1 MASKDQNVMLLQEVV
16 GQLRK
21 LNASSVRDRLRE
33 AEEAKRAEKIAMQG
47 DVQEETQSSIVD
59 STEDFRR
66 RFIAGQ
72 AKTFVDT
79 NITKTA
85 EGKKNSERNRLLKS
99 INSTLVTTWD
109 EESQQFTGS
118 KLLDVGTF
126 SDAHLDV
133 KHILLGIGDV
143 LTRIAGIHTS
153 QYDEETK
160 RFQTQLRLQEE
171 ARREAIKL
179 GGPGARGIGQT
190 MALPDLSGIGGI
202 GFGESVLANAL
213 GGAAGGA
220 GVGLLATM
228 KKWFGFGT
236 KRGFK
241 RVMSQRFKK
250 LGLKIF
256 KGYRLS
262 KKMLGMLGNPR
273 RWPLVLATVLA
284 GSFLGIANADDG
296 EEMNDVELTSDV
308 LPPEDLPD
316 LPGQGAFATSMD
328 NMFIMAGTAA
338 LLSRS
343 TIVTNVAKQ
352 VGDKLKTAYK
362 SAPKNSL
369 RGRLYSNPGFKRGLS
384 LTGRGLLRFMGPWGF
399 GAWVA
404 WELGNWAM
412 KSYAT
417 NEEEAEAAL
426 DTMINDVAADTTDL
440 IGPNSNDE
448 LARLLAPDR
457 NNGAFSSADRK
468 NKAISKIKEL
478 MKTKNASQRKKL
490 IEQLGFLG
498 WNVDELTGI
507 LNSAGV
513 SDILSRN
520 RDGDLFSNLK
530 MEEENRN
537 KIISLGAGGTRGPST
552 LITGN
557 QGDTIYNNHTYI
569 QGSQLHSV
577 FEGVTSDMLAYP

>member
-1 MASKDQNVMLLQEVV
+1 MAKKEQNVMLLQEVV

-33 AEEAKRAEKIAMQG
+33 SEEAKRAEQIALQG
-47 DVQEETQSSIVD
+47 ETQEVQQESIV
-59 STEDFRR
+59 SSSEDFRR

-85 EGKKNSERNRLLKS
+85 EGKKNTERNRLLKS
-99 INSTLVTTWD
+99 INSSIVSTWD
-109 EESQQFTGS
+109 EEKQEFIGN

-126 SDAHLDV
+126 ADAHIDV
-133 KHILLGIGDV
+133 KHLLLGIGDI
-143 LTRIAGIHTS
+143 LSQIAGIHTT
-153 QYDEETK
+153 QYGEETK
-160 RFQTQLRLQEE
+160 RFNTQLRLQEE

-190 MALPDLSGIGGI
+190 MALPDLSDIGGI
-202 GFGESVLANAL
+202 GFSESVLANAL
-213 GGAAGGA
+213 GGAAGAG
-220 GVGLLATM
+220 GVGLLAGM

-273 RWPLVLATVLA
+273 RWPLVLATLLA
-284 GSFLGIANADDG
+284 GSFLGIANSDDG

-316 LPGQGAFATSMD
+316 LPGQGAFSKSID
-328 NMFIMAGTAA
+328 NMFIMAGTAS
-338 LLSRS
+338 LLSRA
-343 TIVTNVAKQ
+343 TIVQNVAKQ
-352 VGDKLKTAYK
+352 VGDKLRTTYK
-362 SAPKNSL
+362 NAPKNSL

-404 WELGNWAM
+404 WELGSWAM
-412 KSYAT
+412 KSYAQ

-426 DTMINDVAADTTDL
+426 DTMINDVASDTTDL

-468 NKAISKIKEL
+468 NKAIAKIKEL
-478 MKTKNASQRKKL
+478 MKAKTASQRKKL

-507 LNSAGV
+507 LNSSGV
-513 SDILSRN
+513 ANIMDRD
-520 RDGDLFSNLK
+520 RDGLGLVSKLQLDEK
-530 MEEENRN
+530 ER
-537 KIISLGAGGTRGPST
+537 IISLGAGGTRGPT
-552 LITGN
+552 TIITGN
-557 QGDTIYNNHTYI
+557 SGDKVINYHTYV
-569 QGSQLHSV
+569 QGAQLRSR

>member
-1 MASKDQNVMLLQEVV
+1 MAKKEQNVMLLQEVV

-21 LNASSVRDRLRE
+21 LNATNVRDRLRE
-33 AEEAKRAEKIAMQG
+33 AEEAKRAEKLALQG
-47 DVQEETQSSIVD
+47 EEQVQTDGLLVNAQ
-59 STEDFRR
+59 EDFRR

-79 NITKTA
+79 NLTKTA

-99 INSTLVTTWD
+99 INSGISSTWD
-109 EESQQFTGS
+109 EEKKTFVKTP
-118 KLLDVGTF
+118 LLDVDTF
-126 SDAHLDV
+126 IDHSENMES
-133 KHILLGIGDV
+133 ILMGIGDI
-143 LTRIAGIHTS
+143 LTRIFGIHTD
-153 QYDEETK
+153 QYGEERR
-160 RFQTQLRLQEE
+160 RFNTQIRLQEE

-179 GGPGARGIGQT
+179 NGPAAAGVGQT
-190 MALPDLSGIGGI
+190 MALPDLSGIGGLD
-202 GFGESVLANAL
+202 FTSTVAANAL
-213 GGAAGGA
+213 GAGAGAA
-220 GVGLLATM
+220 GVGLLAGM
-228 KKWFGFGT
+228 KKFFGFGT

-256 KGYRLS
+256 KGFRLT
-262 KKMLGMLGNPR
+262 KNMLGMLGNPR
-273 RWPLVLATVLA
+273 RWPLVLATLLA
-284 GSFLGIANADDG
+284 TSFLGIANADDG
-296 EEMNDVELTSDV
+296 EGGVNDAELGGDV
-308 LPPEDLPD
+308 LPPELPD

-328 NMFIMAGTAA
+328 NMFVVAGTAA

-343 TIVTNVAKQ
+343 TIITNVAKQ
-352 VGDKLKTAYK
+352 VGSKLQKAYS

-369 RGRLYSNPGFKRGLS
+369 RGRLYSNAGFKRGLS

-404 WELGNWAM
+404 WELGSWAM
-412 KSYAT
+412 KSYAQ

-426 DTMINDVAADTTDL
+426 DTMINDVASDTTDL

-468 NKAISKIKEL
+468 NKAIAKIKEL
-478 MKTKNASQRKKL
+478 MKAKTASQRKKL

-507 LNSAGV
+507 LNSSGV
-513 SDILSRN
+513 ANIMDRD
-520 RDGDLFSNLK
+520 RDGLGLVSKLQLDEK
-530 MEEENRN
+530 ER
-537 KIISLGAGGTRGPST
+537 IISLGAGGTRGPT
-552 LITGN
+552 TIITGN
-557 QGDTIYNNHTYI
+557 SGDKVINYHTYV
-569 QGSQLHSV
+569 QGAQLRSR

>member
-1 MASKDQNVMLLQEVV
+1 MANKDQNVMLLQEVV

-33 AEEAKRAEKIAMQG
+33 AEEAKRAEQIALQG
-47 DVQEETQSSIVD
+47 DVQEETQSAIVD

-72 AKTFVDT
+72 AKTLVDS

-118 KLLDVGTF
+118 KLLDVDTF

-190 MALPDLSGIGGI
+190 MELPDLSGIGGI

-213 GGAAGGA
+213 GGAAGAG
-220 GVGLLATM
+220 GVGLLAGM

-273 RWPLVLATVLA
+273 RWPLVLATLLA
-284 GSFLGIANADDG
+284 GSFLGIANSDDG

-316 LPGQGAFATSMD
+316 LPGQGAFSKSID

-352 VGDKLKTAYK
+352 VGDKLRTAYK
-362 SAPKNSL
+362 NAPKNSL
-369 RGRLYSNPGFKRGLS
+369 RGRLYSNAGFKRGLS
-384 LTGRGLLRFMGPWGF
+384 LSGRGLLRFMGPWGF

-404 WELGNWAM
+404 WELGSWAM
-412 KSYAT
+412 KSYAA
-417 NEEEAEAAL
+417 NEEEAEGAL
-426 DTMINDVAADTTDL
+426 DQMINDVAADTTSL

-448 LARLLAPDR
+448 LAALLAPDR

-468 NKAISKIKEL
+468 NKAIAKIKEL
-478 MKTKNASQRKKL
+478 MKAKTASQRKKL

-513 SDILSRN
+513 NDILSRD

-530 MEEENRN
+530 VEEENRVI
-537 KIISLGAGGTRGPST
+537 KSLGAGGTKGPST

>member
-33 AEEAKRAEKIAMQG
+33 AEEAKRAEQIALQG
-47 DVQEETQSSIVD
+47 ETQEVQQETIVS

-72 AKTFVDT
+72 AKTLVDK
-79 NITKTA
+79 NITKTE
-85 EGKKNSERNRLLKS
+85 EGKKNTERNRLLKS
-99 INSTLVTTWD
+99 INSSIVSTWD
-109 EESQQFTGS
+109 EERQEFIGN
-118 KLLDVGTF
+118 KLLDVDTYKTEQF
-126 SDAHLDV
+126 ETHIRLDGIG
-133 KHILLGIGDV
+133 KILLQMM
-143 LTRIAGIHTS
+143 GIHTS

-160 RFQTQLRLQEE
+160 RFNTQLRLQEE
-171 ARREAIKL
+171 ARREAISL
-179 GGPGARGIGQT
+179 NRPALRGGMG
-190 MALPDLSGIGGI
+190 ALPDLSGLDGGI
-202 GFGESVLANAL
+202 GFGESVLAAAL

-220 GVGLLATM
+220 GVGLLAGM

-284 GSFLGIANADDG
+284 GSFLGIANSDDG

-316 LPGQGAFATSMD
+316 LPGQGAFSKSID

-343 TIVTNVAKQ
+343 TIVQNVSKQ
-352 VGDKLKTAYK
+352 VGAKLQKAYS
-362 SAPKNSL
+362 SAPKDSL

-404 WELGNWAM
+404 WELGSWAM
-412 KSYAT
+412 KSYAA
-417 NEEEAEAAL
+417 NEEEAEGAL
-426 DTMINDVAADTTDL
+426 DQMINDVAADTTSL

-457 NNGAFSSADRK
+457 NNGAFSSDDRK
-468 NKAISKIKEL
+468 NKAIAKIKEL
-478 MKTKNASQRKKL
+478 MKAKTASQRKKL

-513 SDILSRN
+513 NDVLSRN

-530 MEEENRN
+530 IEEENRVI
-537 KIISLGAGGTRGPST
+537 KSLGSGGTRGPST

-557 QGDTIYNNHTYI
+557 QGDTIYNNHTYV
-569 QGSQLHSV
+569 QGAQLRSV

>member
-1 MASKDQNVMLLQEVV
+1 MAKKEQNVMLLQEVV

-21 LNASSVRDRLRE
+21 LNATSVRDRLRE
-33 AEEAKRAEKIAMQG
+33 AEEAKRAEKIALQG
-47 DVQEETQSSIVD
+47 ETQEETQSSIVD

-72 AKTFVDT
+72 AKTLVDK
-79 NITKTA
+79 NITKTE
-85 EGKKNSERNRLLKS
+85 EGKKNTERNRLLRG
-99 INSTLVTTWD
+99 IL
-109 EESQQFTGS
+109 QFTGMEYDKTKDEFS
-118 KLLDVGTF
+118 GAAALDVNTYEFEQGET
-126 SDAHLDV
+126 HLRLDNIG
-133 KHILLGIGDV
+133 KILLH
-143 LTRIAGIHTS
+143 LAGIHTS
-153 QYDEETK
+153 QYGEETK
-160 RFQTQLRLQEE
+160 RFNTQLRLQEE

-190 MALPDLSGIGGI
+190 MELPDLSGIGGI
-202 GFGESVLANAL
+202 GFGESVLANAI
-213 GGAAGGA
+213 GGAAGAG
-220 GVGLLATM
+220 GVGLLAGM

-273 RWPLVLATVLA
+273 RWGLVLATLLA
-284 GSFLGIANADDG
+284 GSFLGIANSDDG

-316 LPGQGAFATSMD
+316 LPGQGAFSKSID
-328 NMFIMAGTAA
+328 NMFIMAGTAS
-338 LLSRS
+338 LLSRA
-343 TIVTNVAKQ
+343 TIVQNAATQ
-352 VGDKLKTAYK
+352 VGNKLRTAYK

-404 WELGNWAM
+404 WELGRWAM
-412 KSYAT
+412 QSYAQ

-426 DTMINDVAADTTDL
+426 DTMINDVAADTTSL

-448 LARLLAPDR
+448 LARLLAPDAK
-457 NNGAFSSADRK
+457 NNTAFSSAARK
-468 NKAISKIKEL
+468 NKAIAKIREL
-478 MKTKNASQRKKL
+478 MKNKTASQRKKL

-513 SDILSRN
+513 NDILSRD

-530 MEEENRN
+530 VEEKERI
-537 KIISLGAGGTRGPST
+537 KSFGAGGTRGPT
-552 LITGN
+552 TIITGN
-557 QGDTIYNNHTYI
+557 SGDMITNNHTYI
-569 QGSQLHSV
+569 QGAQLRSV
-577 FEGVTSDMLAYP
+577 FEGVTSDMLAHP

>member
-1 MASKDQNVMLLQEVV
+1 MAKKEQNVMLLQEVV

-33 AEEAKRAEKIAMQG
+33 SEEAKRAEQIALQG
-47 DVQEETQSSIVD
+47 ETQEVQQESIV
-59 STEDFRR
+59 SSSEDFRR

-85 EGKKNSERNRLLKS
+85 EGKKNTERNRLLKS
-99 INSTLVTTWD
+99 INSSIVSTWD
-109 EESQQFTGS
+109 EEKQEFIGN

-126 SDAHLDV
+126 ADAHIDV
-133 KHILLGIGDV
+133 KHLLLGIGDI
-143 LTRIAGIHTS
+143 LSQIAGIHTT
-153 QYDEETK
+153 QYGEETK
-160 RFQTQLRLQEE
+160 RFNTQLRLQEE

-190 MALPDLSGIGGI
+190 MALPDLSDIGGI
-202 GFGESVLANAL
+202 GFSESVLANAL
-213 GGAAGGA
+213 GGAAGAG
-220 GVGLLATM
+220 GVGLLAGM

-273 RWPLVLATVLA
+273 RWPLVLATLLA
-284 GSFLGIANADDG
+284 GSFLGIANSDDG

-316 LPGQGAFATSMD
+316 LPGQGAFSKSID
-328 NMFIMAGTAA
+328 NMFIMAGTAS
-338 LLSRS
+338 LLSRA
-343 TIVTNVAKQ
+343 TIVQNVAKQ
-352 VGDKLKTAYK
+352 VGDKLRTTYK
-362 SAPKNSL
+362 NAPKNSL

-404 WELGNWAM
+404 WELGSWAM
-412 KSYAT
+412 KSYAQ

-468 NKAISKIKEL
+468 NKAIAKIKEL
-478 MKTKNASQRKKL
+478 MKAKTASQRDKL
-490 IEQLGFLG
+490 IKQLGFLG
-498 WNVDELTGI
+498 WNVDELAGI

-513 SDILSRN
+513 NDILSRD

-530 MEEENRN
+530 VEEKERLQ
-537 KIISLGAGGTRGPST
+537 SLGSGGTRGPT
-552 LITGN
+552 TIITGN
-557 QGDTIYNNHTYI
+557 SGDMITNNHTHVHGY
-569 QGSQLHSV
+569 QLRSV

>member
-85 EGKKNSERNRLLKS
+85 EGKKNSERNRLLKNIS
-99 INSTLVTTWD
+99 TTLGAESGELAGEETTEIN
-109 EESQQFTGS
+109 TGLI
-118 KLLDVGTF
+118 KVN
-126 SDAHLDV
+126 SDALVQTLSTIKNINKQMLDFM
-133 KHILLGIGDV
+133 KLSRKED
-143 LTRIAGIHTS
+143 
-153 QYDEETK
+153 D
-160 RFQTQLRLQEE
+160 LRYNAQQRAQEE
-171 ARREAIKL
+171 ARREAINL
-179 GGPGARGIGQT
+179 NRSSLSGGGMGAS
-190 MALPDLSGIGGI
+190 PDLSGLDGGI
-202 GFGESVLANAL
+202 GFGEVVGASML
-213 GGAAGGA
+213 GTAAGGA
-220 GVGLLATM
+220 GLGLLASM

-236 KRGFK
+236 KRSFLK
-241 RVMSQRFKK
+241 TMKLRFKIA
-250 LGLKIF
+250 GRKIF
-256 KGYRLS
+256 RKFKLTGAQT
-262 KKMLGMLGNPR
+262 KMLSNPR
-273 RWPLVLATVLA
+273 KWPIILASVLAA
-284 GSFLGIANADDG
+284 SFLGLAAADDS
-296 EEMNDVELTSDV
+296 EEEASLTSDV
-308 LPPEDLPD
+308 LPPDDGVELPE
-316 LPGQGAFATSMD
+316 QGVFSKSID
-328 NMFIMAGTAA
+328 NMFVMAGTAA

-343 TIVTNVAKQ
+343 TIIQNVSKQ
-352 VGDKLKTAYK
+352 VGAKLQKAYS

-369 RGRLYSNPGFKRGLS
+369 RGRLYANAGFKRGLS

-426 DTMINDVAADTTDL
+426 DQMINDVAADTTDL

-490 IEQLGFLG
+490 IQQLGFLG

-513 SDILSRN
+513 SDVLSRD

-530 MEEENRN
+530 MEEKERD